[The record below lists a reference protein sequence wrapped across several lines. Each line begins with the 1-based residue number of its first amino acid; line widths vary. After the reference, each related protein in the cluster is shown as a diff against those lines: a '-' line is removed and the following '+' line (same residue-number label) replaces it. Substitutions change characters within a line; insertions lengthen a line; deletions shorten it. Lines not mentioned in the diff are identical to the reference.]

1 MLFVS
6 RRKPISSALDIAN
19 GYLNLSEGPIVATF
33 SYMQSESFLKMFS
46 ASSED
51 YRDTLSWRLKHAPP
65 QDKWIYE
72 FGLKFKMCEYDF
84 KYLQNSLA
92 KEREEDEDIAAARK
106 RGEDEIGLNF
116 LRARRI
122 LKQWE
127 ENNEREF

>member
-1 MLFVS
+1 
-6 RRKPISSALDIAN
+6 
-19 GYLNLSEGPIVATF
+19 
-33 SYMQSESFLKMFS
+33 MQSESSLKMFS

-127 ENNEREF
+127 ENNEREFWECVRRHKARALSWIPGSTEFVKAKEE